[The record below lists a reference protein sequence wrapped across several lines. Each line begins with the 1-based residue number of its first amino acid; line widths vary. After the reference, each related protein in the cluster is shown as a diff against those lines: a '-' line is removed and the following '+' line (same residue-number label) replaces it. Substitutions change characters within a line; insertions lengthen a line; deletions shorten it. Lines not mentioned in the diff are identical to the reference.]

1 MKVTII
7 ESAGMTDYT
16 TQIKARLEAVEH
28 LSVEI
33 ERFGVS
39 SNTDKVDAFIIPIT
53 SDSLRQIPKQGW
65 EFLKAKHQAK
75 DLLVLPV
82 LMEKTSW
89 LYMPIS
95 QVFPVFPSDK
105 TLITPSN
112 IEAAITEIFN
122 YLTTT
127 TRQEEPSLE
136 AAATQSTENKA
147 LSESQ
152 EHNSRLQQFLAKAKT
167 AEAEGNFQAAIDYYN
182 KIIAESKD
190 ASLVLTYRAEVT
202 TLEQKVLFDNLIE
215 KGRKAYQ
222 RGNLEEALKAFKTAE
237 SIEKSE
243 RLRKTINKI
252 ESIVRK
258 IKVDDNI
265 KRERRV
271 KWLAVVGTVVFAV
284 GILFLIQY
292 MNRPKPIVVEENVL
306 EEGYPMILVK
316 GGTFEMGANAFEDQK
331 PSHKVTVDSFYIGKY
346 EVTVELFDAFC
357 EDQGLEFVKLA
368 SSNPR
373 GKTAMTHVSWFEACQ
388 FANWLSRKDGYS
400 AAYVMMGETV
410 IIDSKSDGY
419 RLPTE
424 AQWEFAAIGGRKVK
438 KYLYAGG
445 NYTNDVAWNA
455 DNSKGKVHA
464 IGQLKPNDLGI
475 HDMSGNVW
483 EWCWDWHK
491 EGYYHHE
498 SINPTGANFGYYR
511 VMRGGS
517 WYSEDFYL
525 RPRTRMMDVP
535 TTKDVDLGFRLVRP
549 I

>member
-1 MKVTII
+1 
-7 ESAGMTDYT
+7 
-16 TQIKARLEAVEH
+16 
-28 LSVEI
+28 
-33 ERFGVS
+33 
-39 SNTDKVDAFIIPIT
+39 
-53 SDSLRQIPKQGW
+53 
-65 EFLKAKHQAK
+65 
-75 DLLVLPV
+75 
-82 LMEKTSW
+82 
-89 LYMPIS
+89 
-95 QVFPVFPSDK
+95 
-105 TLITPSN
+105 
-112 IEAAITEIFN
+112 
-122 YLTTT
+122 
-127 TRQEEPSLE
+127 
-136 AAATQSTENKA
+136 
-147 LSESQ
+147 
-152 EHNSRLQQFLAKAKT
+152 
-167 AEAEGNFQAAIDYYN
+167 
-182 KIIAESKD
+182 
-190 ASLVLTYRAEVT
+190 
-202 TLEQKVLFDNLIE
+202 
-215 KGRKAYQ
+215 
-222 RGNLEEALKAFKTAE
+222 
-237 SIEKSE
+237 
-243 RLRKTINKI
+243 
-252 ESIVRK
+252 
-258 IKVDDNI
+258 
-265 KRERRV
+265 
-271 KWLAVVGTVVFAV
+271 
-284 GILFLIQY
+284 
-292 MNRPKPIVVEENVL
+292 
-306 EEGYPMILVK
+306 
-316 GGTFEMGANAFEDQK
+316 MGANAFEDQK

-400 AAYVMMGETV
+400 AAYVIMGETV